1 MTYESNTFKFGDMT
15 YSYAQTQGPMRNY
28 WQRNFHISFDFRTF
42 YPNGLILLAPGIRDK
57 NKHYVALILKD
68 GHLLLIVRGRRR
80 EELPL
85 HAKLNDGSWH
95 HVTVQCQERK
105 VTMSVE
111 IGRTDQKTSAQM
123 KFPKKILA
131 SSKFYVGGLPEMP
144 PKIPGEL
151 LIRLEA
157 FKGCLR
163 RFNINNVTQKLTHSG
178 NHSHVGQ
185 CMANVER
192 GSQFNGEAYA
202 IYSEN

>member
-1 MTYESNTFKFGDMT
+1 MTYETNTFKFGDAP
-15 YSYAQTQGPMRNY
+15 YSYALVQSPVRNY

-42 YPNGLILLAPGIRDK
+42 YPNGLILLAPGVRDK

-85 HAKLNDGSWH
+85 HAKLNDGAWH
-95 HVTVQCQERK
+95 HVTLQCQERK

-123 KFPKKILA
+123 KIPKRILA
-131 SSKFYVGGLPEMP
+131 SANFYVGGLPERQ

-151 LIRLEA
+151 LMRLEL

-163 RFNINNVTQKLTHSG
+163 RFSIGNVTQELARPG
-178 NHSHVGQ
+178 NHIHVGQ
-185 CMANVER
+185 CLPNVER
-192 GSQFNGEAYA
+192 GSFFNGAAYA
-202 IYSEN
+202 VYSK